1 MFDIFAKLLSSIASF
16 LFPLFASYKAL
27 QTSDPAQLTPWLM
40 YWVVLAC
47 ALLVESWT
55 EWFLVWI
62 PFYAYLRLLFL
73 LYLVLPQTQ
82 GARIIYQTHIQPWL
96 HDNEQQIEDFIASAH
111 YRLKQAGINY
121 LKRAIELLRTNVL
134 GLPPSPP
141 SAASAADAGHAGQ
154 GQGQGQ
160 AQSYTQTLLARFSLP
175 AARWGGRDTL
185 GGTGASDFYNLLAS
199 AVGAA
204 TGSSTSATEPE
215 SGLVPDNIQGASA
228 KMSFIAAQRERL
240 ALLMTALDKEAS
252 QLQTEAAA
260 DKSRASTGVGLDG
273 TGAPLTK
280 SRSEA
285 DFEKLEA
292 ESGEEEDA
300 AAAGARRRTPGVAGQ
315 AAGWVSWAWGG
326 GGGAAKEGATK
337 DPEGNSTAEGKS
349 TGVDTET

>member
-1 MFDIFAKLLSSIASF
+1 MFDIFAKLLSSVASF

-55 EWFLVWI
+55 DWFLAWI

-82 GARIIYQTHIQPWL
+82 GARIIYQTHLQPWL

-111 YRLKQAGINY
+111 HRLKQAGISY
-121 LKRAIELLRTNVL
+121 LKHAIELLRTNLL

-141 SAASAADAGHAGQ
+141 SPSPTTSAAPDLAPG
-154 GQGQGQ
+154 
-160 AQSYTQTLLARFSLP
+160 QSYTQALLARFSLP
-175 AARWGGRDTL
+175 SARWAGRD
-185 GGTGASDFYNLLAS
+185 GPGAATTDFYNLLAS

-204 TGSSTSATEPE
+204 TAATATGSGTGATEPRGPE
-215 SGLVPDNIQGASA
+215 NGPGGMAASGLLAVPDSIQGASA
-228 KMSFIAAQRERL
+228 RRSFIAAQRERL
-240 ALLMTALDKEAS
+240 ALLVAALDREAGRLES
-252 QLQTEAAA
+252 SVAEEEGEGE
-260 DKSRASTGVGLDG
+260 RE
-273 TGAPLTK
+273 GAPLAK

-292 ESGEEEDA
+292 ESGEEEEDA
-300 AAAGARRRTPGVAGQ
+300 GLRRRTPGVGSQ

-326 GGGAAKEGATK
+326 GGTGGGGAASA
-337 DPEGNSTAEGKS
+337 DAGKS
-349 TGVDTET
+349 TGVEK

>member
-1 MFDIFAKLLSSIASF
+1 SLASF

-55 EWFLVWI
+55 DWFLVWI

-82 GARIIYQTHIQPWL
+82 GARIIYQSHIQPWL
-96 HDNEQQIEDFIASAH
+96 ADNEQAIEDFIASAH
-111 YRLKQAGINY
+111 HRLKQAGITY
-121 LKRAIELLRTNVL
+121 LKRAIEMLRTNVL

-141 SAASAADAGHAGQ
+141 SPSAAASTNTGTGAGAGA
-154 GQGQGQ
+154 G
-160 AQSYTQTLLARFSLP
+160 QSYTQTLLARFTLP
-175 AARWGGRDTL
+175 SARWAGP
-185 GGTGASDFYNLLAS
+185 GATTDFYTLLAS

-204 TGSSTSATEPE
+204 ATTASGAAATGPERGPPGGLAE
-215 SGLVPDNIQGASA
+215 SGHLVPEEIQGASA
-228 KMSFIAAQRERL
+228 RMSFIAAQRERL
-240 ALLMTALDKEAS
+240 VLLMSALDREATRLEDS
-252 QLQTEAAA
+252 QGQAEG
-260 DKSRASTGVGLDG
+260 DGVGGLGVDG
-273 TGAPLTK
+273 ATGAPLAK

-300 AAAGARRRTPGVAGQ
+300 GVVRRRTPGVGGQ

-326 GGGAAKEGATK
+326 GGGTPSG
-337 DPEGNSTAEGKS
+337 DGGKS
-349 TGVDTET
+349 TGIEK